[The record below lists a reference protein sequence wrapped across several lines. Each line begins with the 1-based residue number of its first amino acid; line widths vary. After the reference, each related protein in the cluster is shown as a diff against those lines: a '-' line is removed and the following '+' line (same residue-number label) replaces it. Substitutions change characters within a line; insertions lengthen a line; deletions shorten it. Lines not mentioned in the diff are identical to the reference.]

1 MVAGSEEGKLVG
13 SDEGKLV
20 EKVLLV
26 DSVEEVINGSGEAML
41 VSSEMLALDASEKD
55 VLVGSVVGG
64 ISVEVAGDVVLA
76 VV

>member
-1 MVAGSEEGKLVG
+1 MVAG
-13 SDEGKLV
+13 SDEGKLVGV

-41 VSSEMLALDASEKD
+41 VSSEMLALDASEKV